1 MHAEYEPES
10 EDNKISRNFL
20 YKLDLDRDTASRIS
34 AGEQKQ
40 IRLCWRR
47 QQQGPDTSPNGEPYY
62 YEMEFWIRT
71 DLRVDVLLGR
81 FKPGTGPESSDPF
94 RELQGLGTP
103 KGWLRKAKKSLSWA
117 SDKQHQK
124 QEHGKFSSPP
134 AQAIIQAPLRVAAPE
149 NNGDDEQGSEVLEGW
164 VNVAHSSGGRNN
176 EEEARPAGSDAEIEP
191 SRGTELFDNQN
202 GSVTPKRGEDDH
214 GIVARGIP
222 KSADALKASE
232 SSVSSVV
239 NNVPPKTEPS
249 VPDVLVASPRDST
262 DSQLS
267 SFGSEE
273 RSQSSTTADTTVRPE
288 SSNNSIGFNLSSN
301 VSYFEHQNTLNLI
314 NQNEGHQEGLVV
326 LPQRQEPEHVTAY
339 LEDQLEA
346 GRGTTSITQ
355 NQEPHIHKHGFSNN
369 AGGYKLIKRGRPRS
383 PSMEREANEYWTWD
397 PEKRRHYHLNSDQ
410 TRDYYDSDS
419 E

>member
-1 MHAEYEPES
+1 M
-10 EDNKISRNFL
+10 
-20 YKLDLDRDTASRIS
+20 
-34 AGEQKQ
+34 
-40 IRLCWRR
+40 
-47 QQQGPDTSPNGEPYY
+47 
-62 YEMEFWIRT
+62 
-71 DLRVDVLLGR
+71 LLGR

-222 KSADALKASE
+222 KSADALKAS
-232 SSVSSVV
+232 
-239 NNVPPKTEPS
+239 
-249 VPDVLVASPRDST
+249 
-262 DSQLS
+262 
-267 SFGSEE
+267 
-273 RSQSSTTADTTVRPE
+273 VR
-288 SSNNSIGFNLSSN
+288 IIC
-301 VSYFEHQNTLNLI
+301 NTLVFLPHVDACPTLHQTVGATTHHSNPLHDTPLFRGSLPLSI
-314 NQNEGHQEGLVV
+314 ILLACCILPGHIRL
-326 LPQRQEPEHVTAY
+326 L
-339 LEDQLEA
+339 
-346 GRGTTSITQ
+346 
-355 NQEPHIHKHGFSNN
+355 
-369 AGGYKLIKRGRPRS
+369 
-383 PSMEREANEYWTWD
+383 
-397 PEKRRHYHLNSDQ
+397 
-410 TRDYYDSDS
+410 
-419 E
+419 